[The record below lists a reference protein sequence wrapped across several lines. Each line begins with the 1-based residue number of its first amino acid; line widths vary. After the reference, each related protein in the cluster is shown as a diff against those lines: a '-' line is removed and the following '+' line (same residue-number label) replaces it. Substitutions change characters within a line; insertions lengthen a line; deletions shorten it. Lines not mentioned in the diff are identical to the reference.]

1 MSNQCLA
8 NERLLTR
15 REAAAY
21 LTARGCRIAATTLGK
36 LAVVGNSPKYRRWG
50 RLALYAQADLDAWS
64 EARLG
69 NARSNTSQPANEG
82 SAP

>member
-1 MSNQCLA
+1 MPNQCLTK
-8 NERLLTR
+8 ERLLTR

-21 LTARGCRIAATTLGK
+21 LTERGFRIAATTLGK

-50 RLALYAQADLDAWS
+50 RLALYATADLDTWS

-69 NARSNTSQPANEG
+69 NARSNTSQVTNERG
-82 SAP
+82 AP